1 MDYTIDDLKG
11 KYVKVGTHEAEIFLD
26 ACEELGI
33 LWYEGQQAKDFKPSL
48 KVVRVCGVDGTLKQS
63 GYADGEPFTTKP
75 QWSIYTNDKPL
86 CELSDEQAAALFNA
100 WRGNSE
106 QLEGWDDT
114 EWFGLRSSHHII
126 KNGIYR
132 IKQKSECE
140 LFVEKCG
147 EVTHDGIN
155 THLFEQLFNAGCR
168 FTEGNNK

>member
-100 WRGNSE
+100 WVNDSDRIVVENGVEMSI
-106 QLEGWDDT
+106 DDNR
-114 EWFGLRSSHHII
+114 WFKGTV
-126 KNGIYR
+126 YR
-132 IKQKSECE
+132 IKQKSERR
-140 LFVEKCG
+140 LFIEGAVSHGCSPI
-147 EVTHDGIN
+147 VAVS
-155 THLFEQLFNAGCR
+155 LFDAGCR
-168 FTEGNNK
+168 FTKDN